1 VRVTN
6 EQMLGNT
13 LRRLSSRLGQYERAQ
28 SQLATGRRILTP
40 SDDPGGTVRALSLRA
55 DERSRE
61 QEARNAGDA
70 QGRLQIVDAQLSA
83 ASERLQRVNELAV
96 GAASTTNER
105 ERAAV
110 KAEVLA
116 IREELR
122 GITNTRYR
130 GAPLFAGMADPAEVV
145 AADGT
150 YQGDAGA
157 IERRIGEGETVR
169 VNVTA
174 DEAFGLGA
182 GGSPN
187 VFAVLDQFAA
197 RLDAGDTAGVAATI
211 GDLEQVRGTLGRSQS
226 VVGAAANRV
235 ESAARRA
242 GDTLLNLRAERA
254 EVEDV
259 DIAEAIMTLQTQ
271 QVAYEATLS
280 AMSRAL
286 PQSLVNFLR

>member
-28 SQLATGRRILTP
+28 SQLASGRRILTP

-70 QGRLQIVDAQLSA
+70 HSRLQIVDAQLSA

-96 GAASTTNER
+96 RSASTTNER

-122 GITNTRYR
+122 GIANTRYR
-130 GAPLFAGMADPAEVV
+130 GAPLFAGMADPTEVV

-197 RLDAGDTAGVAATI
+197 QLDAGDTAGVAATI